1 MPVIIGAVIGG
12 VMNGMQ
18 AEMNGGHFLDGAW
31 KGAIV
36 GAVGGALGQ
45 FGGGTFLNNVVWGAG
60 TGAITGGLSAGLNG
74 GDIGKG
80 MLYGAAIGGAF
91 AFGQSTIQSI
101 NNYSDYGMFGTN
113 DGVFNRMV
121 DDAFTGNT
129 TTGTYVIDQV
139 KAQKALDF
147 WQVRNGGPN
156 LSFASGQSNGNTDVY
171 GKIKIGDGAFV
182 GGHRAVREQISHEMG
197 HYLNNVN
204 WDKGIVGGKVTNPKF
219 INLNS
224 QYGGDG
230 IYGYN
235 GAIESTGKYH
245 VGLKMISNGTYYRP
259 NTLWYVSNP
268 YRNTAW
274 QTYNWT
280 KWFYLIPHRF

>member
-1 MPVIIGAVIGG
+1 M
-12 VMNGMQ
+12 
-18 AEMNGGHFLDGAW
+18 DGAW

-60 TGAITGGLSAGLNG
+60 TGAITGGLSAGLNN

-147 WQVRNGGPN
+147 WQARNGG
-156 LSFASGQSNGNTDVY
+156 SKSIFRIGT
-171 GKIKIGDGAFV
+171 IKW
-182 GGHRAVREQISHEMG
+182 
-197 HYLNNVN
+197 HYLMCME
-204 WDKGIVGGKVTNPKF
+204 I
-219 INLNS
+219 
-224 QYGGDG
+224 
-230 IYGYN
+230 
-235 GAIESTGKYH
+235 
-245 VGLKMISNGTYYRP
+245 LK
-259 NTLWYVSNP
+259 
-268 YRNTAW
+268 
-274 QTYNWT
+274 
-280 KWFYLIPHRF
+280 